1 MSVRVHARARTL
13 PNLATPRVVKLC
25 SWMSWQTFRCGTN
38 CTAFPADCI
47 SERLYRET
55 ADALEATGLLAAGY
69 NTVHLD
75 DCIVAK
81 ARDPVTNELVA
92 DPQRFPSGF
101 NALGASVPGKGAKF
115 GFYTA
120 MSTTTCGSYPA
131 SAGFEELDAN
141 TFAGWGVECVARL
154 SALRALRGGGFLR
167 RYATAA
173 VAARGRGAASAT
185 LPQLPSRC
193 PLHRNVS
200 GALPAFPLAAP
211 LLLTSLFARFLLSA
225 SSPALTYAATSRSTG
240 AATRPTTRWA
250 TASSAMRCRRA
261 AATLCIL
268 ARGRRTLATTS
279 RRSPLQPL
287 SQRAATCGATSLTWA
302 LWVAQFLRLNVSDPP
317 ARP

>member
-1 MSVRVHARARTL
+1 
-13 PNLATPRVVKLC
+13 
-25 SWMSWQTFRCGTN
+25 MSWQTFRCGTN

-101 NALGASVPGKGAKF
+101 NALGAYFHGKGAKF

-120 MSTTTCGSYPA
+120 MSTTTCGGYPA

-154 SALRALRGGGFLR
+154 SRLACATQRRLFAALRHGGCCCARPR
-167 RYATAA
+167 RRFRH
-173 VAARGRGAASAT
+173 VAAIA
-185 LPQLPSRC
+185 
-193 PLHRNVS
+193 VV
-200 GALPAFPLAAP
+200 LPAAP
-211 LLLTSLFARFLLSA
+211 
-225 SSPALTYAATSRSTG
+225 
-240 AATRPTTRWA
+240 
-250 TASSAMRCRRA
+250 
-261 AATLCIL
+261 
-268 ARGRRTLATTS
+268 
-279 RRSPLQPL
+279 
-287 SQRAATCGATSLTWA
+287 QRL
-302 LWVAQFLRLNVSDPP
+302 
-317 ARP
+317 